1 MTTTRANGW
10 RPLVLSAA
18 GRHRGLIAAAAGLSI
33 LDAVILLAMPWPLAV
48 LADDVL
54 GSGDLPSSVTTVLD
68 ALGADPARAVAVLVG
83 VAMVGLVVVQQAV
96 RAAINVVNSRLTRRL
111 THTLG
116 LEVLMRT
123 YARSASADGT
133 IATGDATSRVLNDAN
148 AAQFLVVGVAIPAFH
163 SVVTVVLMAVVMVRL
178 NAWLT
183 IVALLVSIPLVLS
196 LRVHA
201 RRMTVVQHKAAEQ
214 DGAVWS
220 HAERTLGALPEV
232 QTDVAEERQLATFA
246 SVVGDRV
253 RAELASER
261 AEIAFALTNTVVTAI
276 GLGGMLILGALL
288 VTEGQL
294 TVGALL
300 VFNSY
305 LVSVFGPLNS
315 LAYLGASYARVA
327 AHGRRLLEVFE
338 SGEVIVEREDPVVL
352 PGPVRGRVCFED
364 VWFSYEEGL
373 PVLCGVSFGVE
384 PGETVALVGVTG
396 SGKSTL
402 VSLVPRLMDVC
413 GGCVRLDGVDVRDLA
428 LRVVR
433 ESVSVVRQEP
443 LLLPVSVADNV
454 AFARPGASFE
464 EVWEAAR
471 AANALEFIERLPQ
484 GFDTVLGERG
494 DTLSGGQKQRLAIAR
509 ALLKDAPVLILD
521 EPTSALDAGTEHLVV
536 EALQRVTRDRT
547 VMIVTHRESTIVHAD
562 RVVRLEHGR
571 VIAGAHR

>member
-1 MTTTRANGW
+1 VRAFAAE
-10 RPLVLSAA
+10 PLMRSDYQAHSAA
-18 GRHRGLIAAAAGLSI
+18 
-33 LDAVILLAMPWPLAV
+33 
-48 LADDVL
+48 
-54 GSGDLPSSVTTVLD
+54 
-68 ALGADPARAVAVLVG
+68 
-83 VAMVGLVVVQQAV
+83 
-96 RAAINVVNSRLTRRL
+96 
-111 THTLG
+111 
-116 LEVLMRT
+116 
-123 YARSASADGT
+123 
-133 IATGDATSRVLNDAN
+133 
-148 AAQFLVVGVAIPAFH
+148 
-163 SVVTVVLMAVVMVRL
+163 
-178 NAWLT
+178 T
-183 IVALLVSIPLVLS
+183 IVAAENTARVQSLAEAVPVTIYACATAAVVVTGAWMVIGGSMTLGVLLVFIAYTSQLS
-196 LRVHA
+196 GGVSALLGTHRA
-201 RRMTVVQHKAAEQ
+201 LKAAESN
-214 DGAVWS
+214 V
-220 HAERTLGALPEV
+220 E
-232 QTDVAEERQLATFA
+232 
-246 SVVGDRV
+246 
-253 RAELASER
+253 
-261 AEIAFALTNTVVTAI
+261 
-276 GLGGMLILGALL
+276 
-288 VTEGQL
+288 
-294 TVGALL
+294 
-300 VFNSY
+300 
-305 LVSVFGPLNS
+305 
-315 LAYLGASYARVA
+315 
-327 AHGRRLLEVFE
+327 RLLEVFE

>member
-1 MTTTRANGW
+1 MIPTQ
-10 RPLVLSAA
+10 
-18 GRHRGLIAAAAGLSI
+18 H
-33 LDAVILLAMPWPLAV
+33 
-48 LADDVL
+48 
-54 GSGDLPSSVTTVLD
+54 
-68 ALGADPARAVAVLVG
+68 
-83 VAMVGLVVVQQAV
+83 V
-96 RAAINVVNSRLTRRL
+96 RRSRLRWVARYSFRR
-111 THTLG
+111 
-116 LEVLMRT
+116 R
-123 YARSASADGT
+123 
-133 IATGDATSRVLNDAN
+133 
-148 AAQFLVVGVAIPAFH
+148 AILA
-163 SVVTVVLMAVVMVRL
+163 L
-178 NAWLT
+178 
-183 IVALLVSIPLVLS
+183 IVALTVLSSLLAALQPIPLMIIVDNALGGEELSPFLQSIAPSGTSALIVWGGVVL
-196 LRVHA
+196 
-201 RRMTVVQHKAAEQ
+201 VVI
-214 DGAVWS
+214 S
-220 HAERTLGALPEV
+220 
-232 QTDVAEERQLATFA
+232 
-246 SVVGDRV
+246 
-253 RAELASER
+253 LAS
-261 AEIAFALTNTVVTAI
+261 AL
-276 GLGGMLILGALL
+276 LGALL
-288 VTEGQL
+288 TWLWAVAGTRTIRDLMVDTFDSLQRRSIAFHSRRPVGDSVDRIVTDGWVGY
-294 TVGALL
+294 TVMQALL
-300 VFNSY
+300 VTPVSQFFTITFVLLAAVRLEAGLTAVMVLAVP
-305 LVSVFGPLNS
+305 LVVVTARWLGERITSRSDVSRAADGAFAGMVHRMVAATPLVRAFAAEPLMRSDYQAHSAATIVAAENTARVQS
-315 LAYLGASYARVA
+315 LAEAVPVTIYACATAAVVVTGAWMVIGGSMTLGVLLVFIAYTSQLSGGVSALLGTHRALKA
-327 AHGRRLLEVFE
+327 AESNVERLLEVFE